1 MSGGKILPLP
11 ADPRLVQA
19 AEWQV
24 RLAEAGLDSI
34 PAFELWL
41 SDPQNAAA
49 WERVSGIWDGFAEV
63 AREPEMIAAR
73 QAALGDV
80 FRHRQVAARP
90 TRRLAAIA
98 AIILLGL
105 GLGGG
110 IYWSGLPDDYRTAR
124 GERRM
129 ITLSDGSRV
138 SLDSDSEV
146 TVRYRH
152 NARELALL
160 KGQARFDVAHDKSRP
175 FSVQAGDRKVVAT
188 GTAFNI
194 DLAGPKVL
202 VTLIEGRVLV
212 YDRAGAASEIR
223 QPRPVQHREIALKA
237 GEQLAF
243 APAVPPVIAPVNLQ
257 QVTAWTAGQLIFD
270 NEPLSVVAERVNRY
284 GAAQILIE
292 DPSVADLRIS
302 GVFNAGDVAGVVDII
317 TQYLPVQ
324 AVKLDDARLGLR
336 AAAKKRAM

>member
-1 MSGGKILPLP
+1 MTGGKVLPMP

-19 AEWQV
+19 AQWRV
-24 RLAEAGLDSI
+24 RLAEAGADST

-41 SDPQNAAA
+41 SDPQNYAA
-49 WERVSGIWDGFAEV
+49 WERVSGVWDHFTDV
-63 AREPEMIAAR
+63 AREPAMIAAR
-73 QAALGDV
+73 QAALGDACRR
-80 FRHRQVAARP
+80 RHVAARP
-90 TRRLAAIA
+90 TRRLARIA
-98 AIILLGL
+98 ALLLAAFGL
-105 GLGGG
+105 AGGF
-110 IYWSGLPDDYRTAR
+110 YWSSLPDDYRTAR

-138 SLDSDSEV
+138 SLDSDSQV
-146 TVRYRH
+146 TVRFSR

-160 KGQARFDVAHDKSRP
+160 KGQARFDVAHDTSRP
-175 FSVQAGDRKVVAT
+175 FSVKAGDRKVVAT

-194 DLAGPKVL
+194 DLAGSRVL
-202 VTLIEGRVLV
+202 VTLIEGKVLV
-212 YDRAGAASEIR
+212 YDRAGTASEIA
-223 QPRPVQHREIALKA
+223 QPRQARREIALKA
-237 GEQLAF
+237 GEQLAL

-257 QVTAWTAGQLIFD
+257 RVTAWTAGQLIFD

-284 GAAQILIE
+284 GASQIVID

-302 GVFNAGDVAGVVDII
+302 GVFNAGDVAGAVDII

-324 AVKLDDARLGLR
+324 AVKLDGARLALR